1 MGPNYLGKIPLN
13 FKHLPITLPKIT
25 SPLLPLTLR
34 PYSFPESTLWVLLW
48 VDLGRIVWKGCLVLF
63 LQCQPAVIPL
73 GTGKDLAHFLGWGAF
88 WNKNKSPLNIL
99 NRVEQACVRILDRR
113 VAERSGHCGS
123 SSLLPVTLS
132 YIISIRDV
140 VNSFTEPPR
149 FSGSSA
155 GKFGGSCL
163 LR

>member
-1 MGPNYLGKIPLN
+1 M
-13 FKHLPITLPKIT
+13 LPCI
-25 SPLLPLTLR
+25 
-34 PYSFPESTLWVLLW
+34 VLAGQL
-48 VDLGRIVWKGCLVLF
+48 
-63 LQCQPAVIPL
+63 AVISL
-73 GTGKDLAHFLGWGAF
+73 GTGNDLARGLGWGAF
-88 WNKNKSPLNIL
+88 WNKIKSPLNIL
-99 NRVEQACVRILDRR
+99 NRVEQAGVRILDRR